1 MSRERSRSHCD
12 VVQLLPAYLH
22 PGVTRRNTPTDL
34 SDFPEPPHGNGLA
47 MVYKRFEEQGLVWP
61 AIRDGVMTP
70 SRTQFEAQITGLGW
84 RRV

>member
-1 MSRERSRSHCD
+1 
-12 VVQLLPAYLH
+12 
-22 PGVTRRNTPTDL
+22 
-34 SDFPEPPHGNGLA
+34 